1 MHALNKY
8 HVSRP
13 GITRIK
19 YKINVNHSIIS
30 DVPLDVN
37 VWIYFDKL
45 LTFYIRT
52 ISLNKGF
59 LIPIWKKNIKIRTH
73 FSCLPLTSLGS
84 FLLFNIAVLSDKR
97 KICWVQ
103 TNFYSIQATSRS
115 STLCCC
121 SDDIDCNNRLYKTL
135 ILIFLHR

>member
-30 DVPLDVN
+30 DVPLNVN
-37 VWIYFDKL
+37 VWIERVGLKCV
-45 LTFYIRT
+45 YIL
-52 ISLNKGF
+52 LNKGF

-73 FSCLPLTSLGS
+73 LSCLPLTSLGS

-121 SDDIDCNNRLYKTL
+121 SDDIDCNNRLYNTV
-135 ILIFLHR
+135 ISIFYTDK